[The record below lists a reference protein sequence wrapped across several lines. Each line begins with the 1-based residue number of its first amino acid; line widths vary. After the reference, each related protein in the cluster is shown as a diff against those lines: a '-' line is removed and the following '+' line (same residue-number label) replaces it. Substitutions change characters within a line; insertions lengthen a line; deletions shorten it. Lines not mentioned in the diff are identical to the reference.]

1 MWQYNVSPGFFN
13 AGWWFCKSM
22 HFASDV
28 LEDIIMPWGNSA
40 GNQNLFPQQK
50 YYFLMDSLQTGFF
63 SNYIRYLQQQ
73 NLFFFCLGVSKF
85 HLCYK

>member
-13 AGWWFCKSM
+13 AGWWFCKSV

-40 GNQNLFPQQK
+40 GNQNLFPQQT
-50 YYFLMDSLQTGFF
+50 YYFLMDSLQKGFF
-63 SNYIRYLQQQ
+63 SNYIRYLQLQ
-73 NLFFFCLGVSKF
+73 NLFFFLFRGVKISPM
-85 HLCYK
+85 L